1 MAGDMMSNKKTIEP
15 RGTRGELK
23 PLELNPPL
31 PAEDMGTHSAVKAK
45 RQRCSGLSSPC
56 SPWLKF
62 LPFAFCLL
70 PFSSATA
77 AEALRDPTR
86 PPAVLYAP
94 ADGAG
99 IETGPVLQSVLIS
112 QGRRTA
118 VISGRSVKVGDRFD
132 DGRVIRINETE
143 VVLKTGSG
151 LQTLKLFPDVEKRTA
166 VQTKRRKR

>member
-1 MAGDMMSNKKTIEP
+1 MAGDMKNQ
-15 RGTRGELK
+15 
-23 PLELNPPL
+23 
-31 PAEDMGTHSAVKAK
+31 KAK
-45 RQRCSGLSSPC
+45 GKRQKSKTAIQKARTFCLLIFTASL
-56 SPWLKF
+56 
-62 LPFAFCLL
+62 LPFA
-70 PFSSATA
+70 AQA
-77 AEALRDPTR
+77 AETLRDPTR
-86 PPAVLYAP
+86 PPAVLYVP
-94 ADGAG
+94 DDGAG

-132 DGRVIRINETE
+132 DGRVIRINETD

>member
-1 MAGDMMSNKKTIEP
+1 M
-15 RGTRGELK
+15 R
-23 PLELNPPL
+23 
-31 PAEDMGTHSAVKAK
+31 AE
-45 RQRCSGLSSPC
+45 RQRYSGLC

-62 LPFAFCLL
+62 LSFAFCLL
-70 PFSSATA
+70 PFSPAAA

-94 ADGAG
+94 DDGAG
-99 IETGPVLQSVLIS
+99 IATGPVLQSVLIS
-112 QGRRTA
+112 PGRRTA

-132 DGRVIRINETE
+132 DNRVIRINETE

-166 VQTKRRKR
+166 VQIKRRKR

>member
-1 MAGDMMSNKKTIEP
+1 MAGDMKNKKTKMAIQ
-15 RGTRGELK
+15 
-23 PLELNPPL
+23 
-31 PAEDMGTHSAVKAK
+31 KA
-45 RQRCSGLSSPC
+45 CTFCLLIFTASL
-56 SPWLKF
+56 
-62 LPFAFCLL
+62 LPFA
-70 PFSSATA
+70 AHA